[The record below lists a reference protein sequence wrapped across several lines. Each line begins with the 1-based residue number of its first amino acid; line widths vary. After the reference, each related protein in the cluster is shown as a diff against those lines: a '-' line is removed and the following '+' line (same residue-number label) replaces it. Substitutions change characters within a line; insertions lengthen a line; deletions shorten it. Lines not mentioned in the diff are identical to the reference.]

1 MDIEFR
7 LIAATAVIGLA
18 LMTVL
23 GMDVGRALDV
33 SHRDPTQSMGAP
45 ATSTHRSRTAMSR
58 GSAMDGGAGLETGMP
73 YYSFAARST
82 RL

>member
-1 MDIEFR
+1 MDFELR

-18 LMTVL
+18 LVTAL
-23 GMDVGRALDV
+23 GMDAGRALDV
-33 SHRDPTQSMGAP
+33 SRPNPDQSMGAP
-45 ATSTHRSRTAMSR
+45 ATSTHRSRAARSH
-58 GSAMDGGAGLETGMP
+58 GPAMDGGAGLETGMP